1 MKTLEKLA
9 VTDSNI
15 WLLTADLGFRLFDR
29 FRSTQPDRFVNV
41 GVAEANMIGIAAG
54 LTLSGRNVY
63 CYSIIPFLTMRC
75 LEQIRVDLCYQNL
88 DVKLLGAGG
97 GLAYGFEGMTHHAV
111 EDVSIMRSL
120 PNMTVVVP
128 GDSLEIEAI
137 MNESATHRGPLY
149 IRLGTDGSPQV
160 HQTRPELKIG
170 KGIVLNEGGDIGII
184 ANGTML
190 HTAKIVSETL
200 VSRGM
205 AVTLISMPTV
215 KPLDRGLVAE
225 CARGCRAI
233 FTIEEHSIIG
243 GLGSAV
249 AEVLAEMGYRGLF
262 RRIAIPD
269 AYGSDI
275 GTAEYLREKCGLT
288 PGVIINHILSE
299 YEKHRCGGRRLP

>member
-1 MKTLEKLA
+1 
-9 VTDSNI
+9 
-15 WLLTADLGFRLFDR
+15 
-29 FRSTQPDRFVNV
+29 
-41 GVAEANMIGIAAG
+41 
-54 LTLSGRNVY
+54 
-63 CYSIIPFLTMRC
+63 MRC

-160 HQTRPELKIG
+160 HQTSPELKIG
-170 KGIVLNEGGDIGII
+170 KGIVLNEGGEIGII

-190 HTAKIVSETL
+190 QTAKIVSETL
-200 VSRGM
+200 VSRGL
-205 AVTLISMPTV
+205 AITFISMPTV
-215 KPLDRGLVAE
+215 KPLDEGLIAE
-225 CARGCRAI
+225 CARGCGAI

-249 AEVLAEMGYRGLF
+249 AEVLAESSYRGLF

-275 GTAEYLREKCGLT
+275 GRVEYLREKYGLT
-288 PGVIINHILSE
+288 PEVIMNKILSE
-299 YEKHRCGGRRLP
+299 YEQHHSRGRRLS